1 MKKSSGTAGP
11 YKVVNRYSLEASKR
25 PMAKVIYWFRTDL
38 RLHDS
43 PALAAALDLKPDCLW
58 PIWTWDPH
66 YVYES
71 QVHPNRWQFLLDCQ
85 SDLSEGIQK
94 INSKS
99 RLIVLRE
106 APTTLLPKLFKQWEV
121 THLVFEKDTDAY
133 GRERDE
139 MIMKSAQENG
149 VEVIAVNGRTLWD
162 PDDIVKANGNKP
174 TMSIKQ
180 LEAAAKK
187 LGDPQKPLSAPKSL
201 PNLGTL
207 DVQFDHDKPRKDI
220 PDKNKKNRK
229 SEDKSYKE
237 LSGPKNNFAVPTLE
251 ELGFARDS
259 ATTPIRG
266 GEIKALQQL
275 KKLAKDSDII
285 ASFEKPKTAPTQFD
299 PPATTQLSPHVHF
312 GSIGIR
318 KFYWTARAIEE
329 KKKGISPPTCLT
341 GQLLFR
347 EMYFAAFAK
356 IGAPFL
362 RTEGNPHCRFIPW
375 SLRSTDDKDQAAKE
389 WLEKWTHGQTG
400 FPWIDAA
407 MRQLRLEGWIH
418 HLARHAVACFLTRGG
433 CFIAW
438 ERGLEVFEE
447 LLLDHE
453 PACNAG
459 NWQWLSC
466 TAFYVMYY
474 RIYSPVT
481 FPQKWDKNGD
491 YIRKYV
497 PELKDTPAKFIYEP
511 WKAPKDQRPK
521 DYPDPIFDFDDRRKF
536 CMYQMKV
543 AYDAGKYGTDFDRYD
558 EKPSRKRQKTK

>member
-1 MKKSSGTAGP
+1 
-11 YKVVNRYSLEASKR
+11 
-25 PMAKVIYWFRTDL
+25 MAKVIYWFRTDL

-66 YVYES
+66 YVYETR
-71 QVHPNRWQFLLDCQ
+71 VHPNRWQFLLDCQ
-85 SDLSEGIQK
+85 NDLSEGIQK
-94 INSKS
+94 INPKS
-99 RLIVLRE
+99 RLIVMRE
-106 APTTLLPKLFKQWEV
+106 APTTLLPKLFKHWKV
-121 THLVFEKDTDAY
+121 THLVFEKDVDAY

-139 MIMKSAQENG
+139 KIIEIAKEQG
-149 VEVIAVNGRTLWD
+149 VEVIVVNGRTLWD
-162 PDDIVKANGNKP
+162 SDEVVKANGNKP

-180 LEAAAKK
+180 LEAAAEM
-187 LGDPQKPLSAPKSL
+187 LGDPQKPIPAPKKL

-207 DVQFDHDKPRKDI
+207 DVIFEQNKPSKDI
-220 PDKNKKNRK
+220 FDKNKHNRK
-229 SEDKSYKE
+229 SKDQSYNQIA
-237 LSGPKNNFAVPTLE
+237 GPENGFEVPTLE
-251 ELGFARDS
+251 ELGFDENS

-266 GEIKALQQL
+266 GEGKALQQL
-275 KKLAKDSDII
+275 EKLANDSKFIMT
-285 ASFEKPKTAPTQFD
+285 FEKPKTAPTQFD

-312 GSIGIR
+312 GSIGVR
-318 KFYWTARAIEE
+318 KFYWTARDIEE
-329 KKKGISPPTCLT
+329 KGNSSGPPQSLT

-362 RTEGNPHCRFIPW
+362 RTEGNPHCRYVPW
-375 SLRSTDDKDQAAKE
+375 SLRSPDDENKKANE
-389 WLEKWTHGQTG
+389 WLDKWAHGQTG

-407 MRQLRLEGWIH
+407 MRQLRQEGWIH

-466 TAFYVMYY
+466 TAFYAMYY
-474 RIYSPVT
+474 RMYSPVS

-497 PELKDTPAKFIYEP
+497 PELKNIPGKFIYEP
-511 WKAPKDQRPK
+511 WKAPKDQKPA
-521 DYPDPIFDFDDRRKF
+521 DYPEPIFDFGERRKI
-536 CMYQMKV
+536 CMDQMKA
-543 AYDAGKYGTDFDRYD
+543 AYEAGKYGTDINSY
-558 EKPSRKRQKTK
+558 EKGPSRKKQRTR